1 VNETKRTNRPLV
13 VLVEDDPAVLHA
25 LAFAFETE
33 GYDVD
38 AFARAEDVL
47 ERLPL
52 GGGLC
57 LVIDE
62 KLPRLKGLDLLALL
76 RERGVSAPAIIITS
90 NPPDHTR
97 RRAAAA
103 GVEIVEKPLMGDALA
118 QKVRAALA
126 RAESQSEA

>member
-1 VNETKRTNRPLV
+1 VHKTTTASRPLV

-25 LAFAFETE
+25 LTFAFETE

-47 ERLPL
+47 EHLPL
-52 GGGLC
+52 GAGLC

-62 KLPRLKGLDLLALL
+62 RLPRLLGLDLLALL

-103 GVEIVEKPLMGDALA
+103 GVEIVEKPLMGDLLA

-126 RAESQSEA
+126 QAAPRSEA

>member
-1 VNETKRTNRPLV
+1 VNETISTSRPLV

-62 KLPRLKGLDLLALL
+62 KLPRLMGLDLLALL

-103 GVEIVEKPLMGDALA
+103 GVEIVEKPLMGDVLA

-126 RAESQSEA
+126 RAESRSEA